1 MICHE
6 VDHLDGIL
14 FTDHL
19 RGLRKERVKRQ
30 LRKLAAEQEVTA

>member
-1 MICHE
+1 
-6 VDHLDGIL
+6 VL
-14 FTDHL
+14 FTDYL